1 MTSSYHFVSLSNFEL
16 FADICQRK
24 NIALPENYIKTLESM
39 WNYLSVTMRP
49 SGYGIQNNDAD
60 LSYNRDLN
68 NSLTR

>member
-1 MTSSYHFVSLSNFEL
+1 
-16 FADICQRK
+16 
-24 NIALPENYIKTLESM
+24 M